1 MKLIEKIEIKYF
13 RSFSDKSVKIISL
26 QDLNIFSGSNDVG
39 KSNVLKALNLFFN
52 DEIAIGEKFSL
63 DKDLSFL
70 QAQRSVKKM
79 NSRRSTRTENDPY
92 VSQRDLF
99 VSVKIHFNRPITSSS
114 STTPEKFWVHKKWN
128 KNGFNALT
136 SNIDTA
142 YKTKNKKKP
151 NQRQAAALHGQ
162 LTQFLNSIYF
172 EYIPAVKDR
181 KFLKYLFN
189 KLQTSIFDRDKS
201 FHSTSVKLNEKIT
214 TITSDLFKEFKEKTD
229 IGAEFEIPE
238 TLIDFF
244 RTISVS
250 TENGVSL
257 YSRGDGIQA
266 RFIPAI
272 LNEISKGKKHVLWG
286 FEEPEN
292 SYEYR
297 AAEQLAKDFLDE
309 YSKNK
314 QIFITS
320 HTKEFLS
327 LIKGNEKKVSLYR
340 VYNTLR
346 NGSLIDVYREEKGFD
361 KQAIKVQIIGEED
374 ESSLTPQTKDILNK
388 IFEDI
393 GFLETD
399 QYIVEN
405 LQNQLKEQRQIL
417 DKSDIGLEQRDKII
431 QSLNNKIKKA
441 IMNKDQ
447 LEKEI
452 EEYKKPILYVEDKYD
467 QIYKIAYLKTKDIK
481 CNISDFDEL
490 FKTHATFV
498 TRRSEGA
505 GKLAGRLRA
514 PNTDGY
520 EDKRIIGLFDFDK
533 EGREQS
539 YKLGKEK
546 CWKNEYHGDLRM
558 GFFKKRDEHD
568 CFYALL
574 LPIPE
579 ELEHLASLEW
589 ENFISYIEVENLLPL
604 IFLQNNDFVEEKSR
618 PGGKYF
624 KFKKTKKD
632 KLWKKLFDLP
642 VDDFKHFTPL
652 FDKIEKLFGVNDDK
666 TIFEPGTLF

>member
-13 RSFSDKSVKIISL
+13 RSFSDKSVKIVSL

-52 DEIAIGEKFSL
+52 DEIIIGEKFSL
-63 DKDLSFL
+63 EKDLSFL
-70 QAQRSVKKM
+70 QAQRSMEKVRSKKKK
-79 NSRRSTRTENDPY
+79 RTEDDPY

-99 VSVKIHFNRPITSSS
+99 VSVKIHFNRHIDHSN
-114 STTPEKFWVHKKWN
+114 STTPVRFWVQKKWD
-128 KNGFNALT
+128 KNGLALQN
-136 SNIDTA
+136 SNIETA
-142 YKTKNKKKP
+142 YKKKNKRP
-151 NQRQAAALHGQ
+151 PTQPQAAALQGQ

-181 KFLKYLFN
+181 KFLKHLFN
-189 KLQTSIFDRDKS
+189 KLQASLFDRDKS
-201 FHSTSVKLNEKIT
+201 FKGTSVRLNEKIT
-214 TITSDLFKEFKEKTD
+214 TITSDLFEEFKAKTD
-229 IGAEFEIPE
+229 IGATFEIPE
-238 TLIDFF
+238 TLLDFF
-244 RTISVS
+244 STISVS

-297 AAEQLAKDFLDE
+297 AAEQLAKDFQNE
-309 YSKNK
+309 YSKKK

-340 VYNTLR
+340 VYKTLE
-346 NGSLIDVYREEKGFD
+346 NGSLIDVYKEKKGFD
-361 KQAIKVQIIGEED
+361 KQAIKVQILGGED
-374 ESSLTPQTKDILNK
+374 ESSLTPHTKDILNK

-399 QYIVEN
+399 QYLIED

-417 DKSDIGLEQRDKII
+417 DKSSLGIEQQDKII

-467 QIYKIAYLKTKDIK
+467 QIYKIAYLKTNDIDCDK
-481 CNISDFDEL
+481 NNLDTQFQENS
-490 FKTHATFV
+490 TFLI
-498 TRRSEGA
+498 RRSEGT
-505 GKLAGRLRA
+505 GPLAGRLRV
-514 PNTDGY
+514 PNNDGY
-520 EDKRIIGLFDFDK
+520 EDKKIIGLFDFDK
-533 EGREQS
+533 EGRE
-539 YKLGKEK
+539 
-546 CWKNEYHGDLRM
+546 NFYHLKDHSFWEDDIKGDMETGYHR
-558 GFFKKRDEHD
+558 KRNDHP
-568 CFYALL
+568 CFYAML
-574 LPIPE
+574 LPVPE
-579 ELEHLASLEW
+579 ALKDLANLEW
-589 ENFISYIEVENLLPL
+589 DNFLSYVEVENLLPL
-604 IFLQNNDFVEEKSR
+604 EFLQSSTFVEERPR
-618 PGGKYF
+618 PGGTYF
-624 KFKKTKKD
+624 KFKKDKKD

-642 VDDFKHFTPL
+642 VDDFKYFTPL
-652 FDKIEKLFGVNDDK
+652 FDEIDELFGVDDDK
-666 TIFEPGTLF
+666 TLRECGTLF